1 MQNKKLQ
8 ALYESDILKRS
19 VKSESP
25 QTLPAPTKP
34 STKPS
39 TTPGAPGIKPRP
51 DDPYFPKP
59 GQNPRPKALK
69 KDVVE
74 EDESVEQ
81 ETGEA
86 STSVQAK
93 NPSLERF
100 LAKRTQYKQ

>member
-1 MQNKKLQ
+1 MHNKKLQ
-8 ALYESDILKRS
+8 ALYENDILKRS
-19 VKSESP
+19 VKNESP

-39 TTPGAPGIKPRP
+39 TTPGTPSIKPRP
-51 DDPYFPKP
+51 DDPFFPKP

-69 KDVVE
+69 KVEE
-74 EDESVEQ
+74 EDENVEQ
-81 ETGEA
+81 NTEEA
-86 STSVQAK
+86 SNPAQAK